1 MYKINH
7 FLFLKGSYKI
17 NWYEERRRNTRQKT
31 QKKCKKIKIKHYI
44 NPFTFATRRSY
55 LFSRIIQILIL
66 ERYAT
71 LPMVKFRAGPPVIQL
86 NKKLIMSA
94 FREPLKYYDCYDS
107 CH

>member
-1 MYKINH
+1 MKKEGETH
-7 FLFLKGSYKI
+7 VKK
-17 NWYEERRRNTRQKT
+17 
-31 QKKCKKIKIKHYI
+31 QKKNVKKIKIKHYI

-55 LFSRIIQILIL
+55 LFSRIIQILEL

-86 NKKLIMSA
+86 KKKIIMSA
-94 FREPLKYYDCYDS
+94 FREPLKYYDCYDG